1 MKWKRIAASIVGVI
15 AVLAGLVAVAY
26 SIEAMQ
32 DFRNPAVPLRL
43 VVLGEFIMCSMA
55 FAALTV
61 GLRLLR
67 FAWRGRSEGGSG
79 WVRPVLLGIGCF
91 FPGFV
96 FSLPLTVLWAR
107 YTWPGDGQ
115 SYLAAMEVSCYAGV
129 MAAVVCCV
137 VLLRKRRQVQS

>member
-1 MKWKRIAASIVGVI
+1 MWKRIVASIVGVI
-15 AVLAGLVAVAY
+15 AVLAGLVAVVY
-26 SIEAMQ
+26 SIEAIQ

-43 VVLGEFIMCSMA
+43 AILGEFIMCSMA

-67 FAWRGRSEGGSG
+67 FAWRGRSDGRSG
-79 WVRPVLLGIGCF
+79 WVRPALVGIGCF

-107 YTWPGDGQ
+107 HTWPGDGQ
-115 SYLAAMEVSCYAGV
+115 SSLAAMEASCYAGIV
-129 MAAVVCCV
+129 AAVVCCA
-137 VLLRKRRQVQS
+137 VLLRKHRQVHP

>member
-1 MKWKRIAASIVGVI
+1 VKWKRITASIVGVI
-15 AVLAGLVAVAY
+15 AVLAGLVAVIY
-26 SIEAMQ
+26 SIEAIE

-43 VVLGEFIMCSMA
+43 AILGEFIMGSMA
-55 FAALTV
+55 FAAV
-61 GLRLLR
+61 AIGIRLLR
-67 FAWRGRSEGGSG
+67 FAWRGESAGGSG
-79 WVRPVLLGIGCF
+79 WVRPVLVGIGCF

-129 MAAVVCCV
+129 VAAVVCCI
-137 VLLRKRRQVQS
+137 VLFRRRR